1 MKKIIALY
9 SVAFFSL
16 LSLNSCDKEF
26 NEIGTDIVGE
36 DHYEASSQFFDVKA
50 YNQKLGPV
58 ATNNLSVNPLGRY
71 VNPAFGT
78 TDASFVTQLELN
90 SVNPVFYKTDLH
102 PTLPNFQLPVVDSVA
117 LNVPYFNRLI
127 ENNTDGTKTY
137 ALDSIYGVASSK
149 FKLEVLE
156 SGYFLRDLDP
166 TEQFTTQQVFYN
178 DIQSEIEQNLINATT
193 VLNNNT
199 SRPDQNNQFFFDAR
213 EHKLEVKNGVGEVI
227 SSSRTVPSMRLNLD
241 KNFFLNK
248 IINAPSGSLSTNVA
262 FKNYF
267 RGLYFK
273 VSNFDNPGSMAYLNF
288 RAGVITMYYTED
300 VITPDNPATTAI
312 NEAKRE
318 RVSKNLRINLN
329 GNTVSLLNNS
339 DNTDYLSN
347 ANNSSQEASKL
358 YLKGGEGAIAIIDL
372 FNANELAQIRAEKWL
387 INEANLSFYIDRAAM
402 NNAATIEPRRLFLYD
417 LNNNRP
423 LVDYQFDQTTS
434 FNSKQNKFVHGGLIE
449 KENVANGRGTKYKI
463 RLTYHINNL
472 VKYADSTN
480 IRLGLV
486 ITDNINDATFAK
498 LKTPIV
504 TSNGTIK
511 RIPKM
516 AALNQLGT
524 ILYGSNIPVGNQD
537 YDKRIK
543 LQIYYTKP
551 D

>member
-1 MKKIIALY
+1 MKKTIALY
-9 SVAFFSL
+9 SVAFLSL
-16 LSLNSCDKEF
+16 LFLNSCDKEF

-36 DHYEASSQFFDVKA
+36 DHYEASNQIFDVKA
-50 YNQKLGPV
+50 YNQKIGPV

-71 VNPAFGT
+71 INPAFGT
-78 TDASFVTQLELN
+78 TEANFVTQVELS
-90 SVNPVFYKTDLH
+90 SVNPVFYKTDLN
-102 PTLPNFQLPVVDSVA
+102 PTLPDFEPPVVDSVV

-127 ENNTDGTKTY
+127 ENNSDGTMTY
-137 ALDSIYGVASSK
+137 ALDSIYGGASSK
-149 FKLEVLE
+149 FNLEVLE

-166 TEQFTTQQVFYN
+166 AEQFTTQQVFYN
-178 DIQSEIEQNLINATT
+178 DIQNEIEQNLINPSFK
-193 VLNNNT
+193 LNNKT
-199 SRPDQNNQFFFDAR
+199 ERQDQNIQFFFDPR
-213 EHKLEVKNGVGEVI
+213 EHKLEVKNSAGEVI
-227 SSSRTVPSMRLNLD
+227 SSSRTAPSMRLNLD
-241 KNFFLNK
+241 NNFFLNK
-248 IINAPSGSLSTNVA
+248 IINAPSGALINNVA

-273 VSNFDNPGSMAYLNF
+273 ASNFDNPGSMSYLNF
-288 RAGVITMYYTED
+288 GAGVITMYYTED

-312 NEAKRE
+312 NEAKRN
-318 RVSKNLRINLN
+318 RVSKNLRINLS
-329 GNTVSLLNNS
+329 GNTISLLSNN
-339 DNTDYLSN
+339 DNTDYLTN
-347 ANNSSQEASKL
+347 ANNSNVEASKL
-358 YLKGGEGAIAIIDL
+358 YLKGGEGAMAIIDL

-402 NNAATIEPRRLFLYD
+402 NNSAIIEPRRLFLYD

-434 FNSKQNKFVHGGLIE
+434 FNPKQNKFVHGGLIE
-449 KENVANGRGTKYKI
+449 RENVANGRGIKYKI
-463 RLTYHINNL
+463 RLTYHITNL
-472 VKYADSTN
+472 VKHADSTN
-480 IRLGLV
+480 VRLGLM
-486 ITDNINDATFAK
+486 ITDNINDAVFAK

-511 RIPKM
+511 RVPRM

-524 ILYGSNIPVGNQD
+524 ILYGSNIPIGNQD